1 MSFGPRSIGC
11 YEVLTRGVA
20 VCQVPR
26 PGSRPPWR
34 GFREAK
40 KKCLVIE
47 IGNLIRRVGFL
58 ARQALG
64 EPSRP
69 HHPFS
74 AVRGRE
80 RQISDWPSLGFTEQL
95 PRDRLGV
102 VSDRATSPVNCTTC
116 YCLSGRL
123 ITVRTPRASVDF
135 IESPPV
141 QSRPAQCPAAPSCPS
156 GSSAVCESPR
166 GSLKSEISSLAQAA
180 MHFC

>member
-1 MSFGPRSIGC
+1 MNSCGGRLPRLAQT
-11 YEVLTRGVA
+11 LTRPIKIWCPILPYRFSLAHVSTVA
-20 VCQVPR
+20 
-26 PGSRPPWR
+26 GAGASGIDRPPTFH
-34 GFREAK
+34 GSISPVDK
-40 KKCLVIE
+40 
-47 IGNLIRRVGFL
+47 RRTL
-58 ARQALG
+58 
-64 EPSRP
+64 RP

-80 RQISDWPSLGFTEQL
+80 RQISDWPSLGFTGQL
-95 PRDRLGV
+95 SRDRLGV

-141 QSRPAQCPAAPSCPS
+141 QSRPAQCPAAPSCLS